1 MTRRCDEAIAA
12 VLLTLLILGGAGSTA
27 AWAQP
32 SPAGLTKS
40 DLRLDGGSTPTPSY
54 TPRPHGGYR
63 PGESIGI
70 RLLDAPVSRRDDPR
84 AQTSI
89 VDHLAPGTTIRRRI
103 EVSNIST
110 KKSNRL
116 INVYAGAATVK
127 DHEFVVSSGRKPN
140 ELASWISVD
149 RPLLDL
155 PPDTT
160 AVVHVTIRVPRT
172 ASKGERFA
180 AIWAWTTTRPGRV
193 DNLGLASGVGIPV
206 FLDVGPGGEEP
217 SGFRIDGLAAGRTED
232 GTPQV
237 KARVRNTGGRALVMS
252 GALTLSDG
260 PGGLAAG
267 PYAAK
272 RGTTLLPGDRA
283 PVTIPLNPETP
294 DGPWKVRLT
303 LRSGRISHTVTGT
316 LTFPEKRGS
325 WGLPANLDSP
335 MPLALTVTG
344 GLAGIGVLT
353 LAAVAIRRNRGRTQP
368 GAA

>member
-1 MTRRCDEAIAA
+1 MTRRRDEAVAA
-12 VLLTLLILGGAGSTA
+12 VLLALLILGGAGSTA

-32 SPAGLTKS
+32 SPARLTGS
-40 DLRLDGGSTPTPSY
+40 DPRLDGGSTPTPSY

-70 RLLDAPVSRRDDPR
+70 RLLDAPVNRRDDPR

-116 INVYAGAATVK
+116 INVYAGAATIK
-127 DHEFVVSSGRKPN
+127 DHEFRVSSGRKPN

-149 RPLLDL
+149 RPLVDL

-160 AVVHVTIRVPRT
+160 AVVYVTIRVPKSAT
-172 ASKGERFA
+172 KGERYA
-180 AIWAWTTTRPGRV
+180 AIWAWTTSRPGRV
-193 DNLGLASGVGIPV
+193 NTLGLASGVGIPV

-217 SGFRIDGLAAGRTED
+217 SDFRIDGLTAGRTED

-237 KARVRNTGGRALVMS
+237 QARVRNTGGRALVMS
-252 GALTLSDG
+252 GSLTLSEG
-260 PGGLAAG
+260 PGGLEAG
-267 PYAAK
+267 PYTAK
-272 RGTTLLPGDRA
+272 RGTTLRPGENA
-283 PVTIPLNPETP
+283 PVLVVLDPQTP

-325 WGLPANLDSP
+325 WGIPASLDSP
-335 MPLALTVTG
+335 LPLALTMSG
-344 GLAGIGVLT
+344 GLAGVGILT
-353 LAAVAIRRNRGRTQP
+353 LAVVAIRRNRARTQF
-368 GAA
+368 GEA